1 MKKSEL
7 KTLIKE
13 VIEEGKGD
21 VSKKMRRRKAQKKYK
36 RRELEKMK
44 QQELTDIAI
53 DMKVMPVISTD
64 TDEQQD
70 VTAEL
75 IEGILEGSNE

>member
-1 MKKSEL
+1 MKRSEL
-7 KTLIKE
+7 KTIIRE
-13 VIEEGKGD
+13 CIEEGKGD